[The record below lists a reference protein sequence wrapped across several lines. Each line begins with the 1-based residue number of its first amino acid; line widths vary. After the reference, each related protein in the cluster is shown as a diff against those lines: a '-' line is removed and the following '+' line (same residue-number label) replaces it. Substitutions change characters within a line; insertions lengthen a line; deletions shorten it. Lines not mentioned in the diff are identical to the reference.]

1 MSFENFKKDWTVIM
15 NDESSLCKEGQK
27 VEILGLPTGININC
41 ENKNFYGLGVYD
53 KDTNTIKSV
62 NGEYEIRMVLCIK
75 FMPKTEGLIAGS
87 WTAEDQGP
95 WPGDG

>member
-27 VEILGLPTGININC
+27 VEILGLLTEVNISC
-41 ENKNFYGLGVYD
+41 ENKTFYDLGVYD

-62 NGEYEIRMVLCIK
+62 NGEYEIRMVRCIK
-75 FMPKTEGLIAGS
+75 FIPTTEGRRAGS

>member
-1 MSFENFKKDWTVIM
+1 MSYEDYTKEWTVIM
-15 NDESSLCKEGQK
+15 NEDSSLCKEGQK
-27 VEILGLPTGININC
+27 VKILGLPTDVNIIC
-41 ENKNFYGLGVYD
+41 ENENFYGMGMYD

-75 FMPKTEGLIAGS
+75 FMPTTAGPRAGS